1 MIKNIELTNEQEK
14 DYIKQLYDSFDNG
27 YQFEEF
33 LKIYFEKLGLDEVSV
48 TKRSR
53 DGGVDLTAIRPG
65 IGNFSDSD
73 VIHYYIQA
81 KRFEPTSTIPVTSIR
96 ELKGT
101 IPFGQKGIFVTT
113 AKFSKDAILES
124 NNNPSNPVVL
134 IDGKKLIESCIEH
147 EIGFVFVPVFKKQ
160 LIQDMLST
168 NNKTVETAEM
178 NEGVISVDKM
188 ITANDIRARIIRL
201 PNEIIK
207 TLESNVTNVRIKLGN
222 DSFRDYKFNTNAK
235 FISGVTS
242 FFIENGFV
250 DSVGSY
256 CPKKVVWIKDEEGI
270 KVFVDGE

>member
-81 KRFEPTSTIPVTSIR
+81 KRFEPASTIPVTSIR

-222 DSFRDYKFNTNAK
+222 DSFRDYKFNTNSK

>member
-160 LIQDMLST
+160 LIQDMLNS
-168 NNKTVETAEM
+168 NNKSVEMIEM
-178 NEGVISVDKM
+178 NKDVISVDKM
-188 ITANDIRARIIRL
+188 ITANDIRARIIRV
-201 PNEIIK
+201 PNEIVK
-207 TLESNVTNVRIKLGN
+207 SLESSATDINIKLGN
-222 DSFRDYKFNTNAK
+222 DDFKKYKFNQKAK

-242 FFIENGFV
+242 FFSENGFI
-250 DSVGSY
+250 DSVGAY
-256 CPKKVVWIKDEEGI
+256 CPKKVVWIKDNEGI
-270 KVFVDGE
+270 KVFGYGE

>member
-14 DYIKQLYDSFDNG
+14 EYIKQLYDSFDNG

-53 DGGVDLTAIRPG
+53 DGGIDLIAIRPG

-73 VIHYYIQA
+73 IIHYYIQA
-81 KRFEPTSTIPVTSIR
+81 KRFDPASTISVTSIR

-160 LIQDMLST
+160 LIQDMLNS
-168 NNKTVETAEM
+168 NNKSVEMIEM
-178 NEGVISVDKM
+178 NKDVISVDKM
-188 ITANDIRARIIRL
+188 ITANDIRARIIRV
-201 PNEIIK
+201 PNEIVK
-207 TLESNVTNVRIKLGN
+207 SLESSATDINIKLGN
-222 DSFRDYKFNTNAK
+222 DNFKKYKFNQKAK

-242 FFIENGFV
+242 FFTENGFI
-250 DSVGSY
+250 DNVGAY
-256 CPKKVVWIKDEEGI
+256 CPKKVIWIKDNEGI
-270 KVFVDGE
+270 KVFGYGE

>member
-14 DYIKQLYDSFDNG
+14 DYIMQLYESFDNG

-33 LKIYFEKLGLDEVSV
+33 LKLYFEKLGLDEVSV

-53 DGGVDLTAIRPG
+53 DGGIDLSAIRPG

-113 AKFSKDAILES
+113 AKFSKDAISES

-147 EIGFVFVPVFKKQ
+147 EIGFVFVPVFKNQ
-160 LIQDMLST
+160 LIKDILSS
-168 NNKTVETAEM
+168 NKAVETYEKID
-178 NEGVISVDKM
+178 GTISVDKM

-207 TLESNVTNVRIKLGN
+207 TLEPNSTNVRIKLGN
-222 DSFRDYKFNTNAK
+222 DDFKNYKYNLNAK
-235 FISGVTS
+235 WITGVTA
-242 FFIENGFV
+242 FFNENGFV
-250 DSVGSY
+250 DSVGAY

-270 KVFVDGE
+270 KVIIDGE

>member
-14 DYIKQLYDSFDNG
+14 EYIKQLYDSFDNG

-53 DGGVDLTAIRPG
+53 DGGIDLTAIRPG

-73 VIHYYIQA
+73 SIHYYIQA
-81 KRFEPTSTIPVTSIR
+81 KRFDPASTISVTSIR

-113 AKFSKDAILES
+113 AKFSKDAISES

-160 LIQDMLST
+160 LIQDMLNS
-168 NNKTVETAEM
+168 NNKSVEMIEM
-178 NEGVISVDKM
+178 NKDVISVDKM
-188 ITANDIRARIIRL
+188 ITANDIRARIIRV
-201 PNEIIK
+201 PNEIVK
-207 TLESNVTNVRIKLGN
+207 SLESSATDINIKLG
-222 DSFRDYKFNTNAK
+222 DDDFKKYKFNQKAK

-242 FFIENGFV
+242 FFSENGFI
-250 DSVGSY
+250 DNAGAY
-256 CPKKVVWIKDEEGI
+256 CPKKVVWIKDNEGI
-270 KVFVDGE
+270 KVFGYGE

>member
-1 MIKNIELTNEQEK
+1 MIKNIELSNEQEK

-33 LKIYFEKLGLDEVSV
+33 LKLFFEKLGLDEVSV

-53 DGGVDLTAIRPG
+53 DGGIDLSAIRPG

-73 VIHYYIQA
+73 GIHYYIQA

-113 AKFSKDAILES
+113 AKFSKDAISES

-160 LIQDMLST
+160 LIKDILS
-168 NNKTVETAEM
+168 NNKAVETYEKID
-178 NEGVISVDKM
+178 GTISVDKM

-201 PNEIIK
+201 PNEIAK
-207 TLESNVTNVRIKLGN
+207 TLEPNATNVRIKLGN
-222 DSFRDYKFNTNAK
+222 DDFKNYKYNSNAK
-235 FISGVTS
+235 WITGVTA
-242 FFIENGFV
+242 FFNENGFI
-250 DSVGSY
+250 DSIGAY
-256 CPKKVVWIKDEEGI
+256 FPKKVVWIKDEKGI
-270 KVFVDGE
+270 KVIIDGE